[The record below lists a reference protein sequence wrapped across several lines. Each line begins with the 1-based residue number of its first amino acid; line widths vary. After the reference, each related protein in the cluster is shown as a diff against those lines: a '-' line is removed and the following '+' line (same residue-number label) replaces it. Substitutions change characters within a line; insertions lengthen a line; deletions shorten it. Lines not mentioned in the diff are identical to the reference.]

1 MNTKNPDSHLYDSVY
16 TVKEYDLSDWK
27 KIEGLKSNSPELKVD
42 PVLRNAAVDHPDHYG
57 GADNPYEA
65 IKVIKAWDLGFC
77 LGNTVKYISRA
88 GKKDRNKRIEDLRKA
103 VWYLEQQINY
113 EVLDEF
119 DRSTPDPTRNK

>member
-1 MNTKNPDSHLYDSVY
+1 MSE
-16 TVKEYDLSDWK
+16 VKYDLSDWK

-42 PVLRNAAVDHPDHYG
+42 PVLRNEAVDHPDHYG

-88 GKKDRNKRIEDLRKA
+88 GKKDRNKRLEDLRKA
-103 VWYLEQQINY
+103 VWYLQQQINY
-113 EVLDEF
+113 EVLDES
-119 DRSTPDPTRNK
+119 DRSTPDPTRDK